1 MQKIESNDLNMETLI
16 NQGKKEKGN
25 SKVMLAAV
33 GVAIL
38 IVVGL
43 VGFYASQPAHEEK
56 KTQHLEGA
64 FVEGMPEFDAMSKKI
79 AIQNDEE
86 NTFQSPTALGTITMF
101 TRATV
106 RNMSDKTITALEIK
120 VSILD
125 QFDKVIRE
133 KKQLVIPT
141 DKIESIPPNTNVS
154 VNIAV
159 EGFSRNDDRAR
170 VKWKVTAVK
179 VEK

>member
-1 MQKIESNDLNMETLI
+1 METLL
-16 NQGKKEKGN
+16 NQGKTEKVN
-25 SKVMLAAV
+25 YKLLLAAV
-33 GVAIL
+33 GVAVL
-38 IVVGL
+38 IVAGL
-43 VGFYASQPAHEEK
+43 VGFYAIQPAQENK

-64 FVEGMPEFDAMSKKI
+64 FVEGMPEFDQMSKRI
-79 AIQNDEE
+79 AIQNDAE

-101 TRATV
+101 TRSTV

-120 VSILD
+120 VAVLD

-141 DKIESIPPNTNVS
+141 DKMESIPPNTNVS

-170 VKWKVTAVK
+170 VQWKVTAVK
-179 VEK
+179 VQ